1 MPFTKGDSNINRK
14 GQPKREW
21 TWSGVLQTA
30 VEKVDETGKTVKELV
45 ADSMVKEATRGN
57 VVAQKE
63 LMNRMDGMPSQD
75 IKQTG
80 TVTYNVRV
88 VRHPVK

>member
-1 MPFTKGDSNINRK
+1 
-14 GQPKREW
+14 
-21 TWSGVLQTA
+21 
-30 VEKVDETGKTVKELV
+30 
-45 ADSMVKEATRGN
+45 
-57 VVAQKE
+57 
-63 LMNRMDGMPSQD
+63 MDGMPSQD